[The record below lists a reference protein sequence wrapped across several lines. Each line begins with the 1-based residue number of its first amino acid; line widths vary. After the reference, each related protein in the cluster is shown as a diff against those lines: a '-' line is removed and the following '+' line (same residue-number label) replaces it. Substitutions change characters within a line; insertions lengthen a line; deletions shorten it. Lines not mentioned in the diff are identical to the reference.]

1 MNAEQVKDL
10 STRLRNSAS
19 TLRIAF
25 DESKN
30 GWKTKEEAQQALD
43 NIASLLDKLAEP
55 SYYKYKAFER
65 TASAYDALVPGHE
78 ILRELVAKPIAA
90 SPFVREYLRN
100 LATWVQ
106 THDPES
112 EGHEEE
118 DVKPKLEAS
127 ETAKNPDIQ

>member
-10 STRLRNSAS
+10 STRLRSLAS

-30 GWKTKEEAQQALD
+30 GWKTKEEAQRALD
-43 NIASLLDKLAEP
+43 NIASLLDKLVER

-65 TASAYDALVPGHE
+65 TSSAYDALVPGHE
-78 ILRELVAKPIAA
+78 ILRELVAKPITAT
-90 SPFVREYLRN
+90 PFVREYLRN
-100 LATWVQ
+100 LATWIQ

-112 EGHEEE
+112 EGQEEE
-118 DVKPKLEAS
+118 DVKQKLETS
-127 ETAKNPDIQ
+127 EVVKDPDIQ